1 MFRCRLFHGQN
12 LLLTREYRDDRLDRV
27 VESHGLGKI
36 FAGGDRSRLLRVV
49 RLRSAAGRNAGTAS
63 PIPRR

>member
-1 MFRCRLFHGQN
+1 MFRCRLFPGQY
-12 LLLTREYRDDRLDRV
+12 LLLIRNIETISWIKLWRV
-27 VESHGLGKI
+27 TNRVRHSPVVI
-36 FAGGDRSRLLRVV
+36 DGGYFWAA